1 MMIIIPPEFLW
12 VKSIGRQSKH
22 EWCTFWTINTAD
34 KIWRPRA
41 KAWRGFWNCLVW
53 LDQWWKSSFPVS
65 KHPETGGG
73 IPHFHTPSF
82 YINIDQLL
90 TISKQN
96 TSHSHWQDLM
106 ISSRRSR
113 RSKKHG
119 CAQKNNSLGA
129 AVALACH
136 CGRSWWE
143 PNGDTE
149 KGTGPSNAWIMSTGW
164 LPTIR
169 GFLAQWRPILE
180 LQQQQTA
187 KK

>member
-22 EWCTFWTINTAD
+22 ECTFWTISLVLKRGVVSETALSD
-34 KIWRPRA
+34 LTSGENHRFPYQNIQKLEGYTPFSHTFFLYQHWSTIKNIKTKHFSFALARLDDLIASVTAIEETRLRA
-41 KAWRGFWNCLVW
+41 KKQLTWRGRGACL
-53 LDQWWKSSFPVS
+53 
-65 KHPETGGG
+65 
-73 IPHFHTPSF
+73 
-82 YINIDQLL
+82 
-90 TISKQN
+90 
-96 TSHSHWQDLM
+96 
-106 ISSRRSR
+106 
-113 RSKKHG
+113 
-119 CAQKNNSLGA
+119 SLR
-129 AVALACH
+129 
-136 CGRSWWE
+136 RSWWE

-169 GFLAQWRPILE
+169 GFLAEWRPILE